1 VRHLLGSLFGLAAT
15 LVAQEPHW
23 SFAPPA
29 TPAVPTAGESWA
41 RNAIDRFVAAEH
53 AARGLAPEPEADRE
67 TLIRRVSLDLTGLP
81 PTRAALEAFVADPSP
96 DAYEAMVEGYL
107 ADPAYGERWAT
118 VWLDLARYADSKGF
132 EKDLTRT
139 IWPWRDWVVRAL
151 NEDLP
156 FDRFS
161 ELQLAGDLLPNAD
174 DDARLATA
182 FHRNTM
188 TNDEGGTDDE
198 EFRTLAVKDRVE
210 TTFQVWMGLTMQ
222 CARCHAHKYDP
233 ISTQDYYGAY
243 AIFDQTA
250 DADRYDESPLLA
262 VPSEAQRAELAKLD
276 ARIAERRAEAAR
288 GAVAWGGWE
297 KSAMVADA
305 TFGVVPAELSWSSAA
320 ELRDAEA
327 LPLAIPAGSAL
338 YLRRT
343 LRCSEPTSLGLA
355 FGSDDTLCVWIDGER
370 VLEHA
375 QSRGLSPASEELQ
388 HAFAA
393 GEHELLLQVR
403 NTGGPAAVW
412 FSADAELAALTA
424 RRAALEKDLPRVPVL
439 QELPA
444 EKRRATKV
452 HRRGSFLDQTEPVAP
467 ALPAAF
473 GPHLE
478 GRAIDR
484 LALARWLVAP
494 ENPLSARV
502 FANRLWARLFG
513 RGLVETEEDFG
524 TQGAKPTHPELLD
537 WLAREVHRR
546 GWSQKELL
554 RLLLLSATYRQR
566 SECSAEKLARDR
578 WNLWLARGPRTRL
591 TAEMVRDQALLASG
605 LLSRK
610 LGGPPVFPP
619 QPPGIWQVVYD
630 AADWKTSEGEDRYR
644 RALYTYWRRSS
655 PYPTYQ
661 TLDAP
666 TRDLC
671 APRRFGTITPLQALI
686 AWNDPAFQ
694 EAAQALA
701 RRIAREEEGLE
712 AQLRAAFLHAATR
725 APFTSELDALLA
737 LHARRL
743 AAWSGQREDARRFA
757 CEPLGPLED
766 DQDPVAFAA
775 LTACCSALLNS
786 EACWG
791 KG

>member
-1 VRHLLGSLFGLAAT
+1 V
-15 LVAQEPHW
+15 
-23 SFAPPA
+23 
-29 TPAVPTAGESWA
+29 VPDAGAGWA
-41 RNAIDRFVAAEH
+41 KNDLDRFIAADH
-53 AARGLAPEPEADRE
+53 AARGLAPEPEADRA

-81 PTRAALEAFVADPSP
+81 PTRAALEAFLADAGP
-96 DAYEAMVEGYL
+96 DAYEKMVERAL

-132 EKDLTRT
+132 EKDLGRT

-151 NEDLP
+151 NADLS
-156 FDRFS
+156 FERFT
-161 ELQLAGDLLPNAD
+161 ELQLAGDLLPDAD
-174 DDARLATA
+174 DEARLATA

-250 DADRYDESPLLA
+250 DADRYDETPLLA
-262 VPSEAQRAELAKLD
+262 IASAAERAELAALD
-276 ARIAERRAEAAR
+276 ERIAARRAAA
-288 GAVAWGGWE
+288 GAGSAVSWGAWE
-297 KSAMVADA
+297 KSAVFADA
-305 TFGVVPAELSWSSAA
+305 PFGARPAELAWSAA
-320 ELRDAEA
+320 PELLDAQA
-327 LPLAIPAGSAL
+327 LALDVPPGSAIFF
-338 YLRRT
+338 RRA
-343 LRCSEPTSLGLA
+343 LRCAEPTSMRLA
-355 FGSDDTLCVWIDGER
+355 FGSDDTLCVWIDGEKK
-370 VLEHA
+370 LERPEP
-375 QSRGLSPASEELQ
+375 RGLVPAQDGLEL
-388 HAFAA
+388 ALAA
-393 GEHELLLQVR
+393 GAHELLVQVR
-403 NTGGPAAVW
+403 NTGGPAGFWCAV
-412 FSADAELAALTA
+412 DAELAALIA
-424 RRAALEKDLPRVPVL
+424 QRAERERALPRVPVL

-444 EKRRATKV
+444 EQRRATKV
-452 HRRGSFLDQTEPVAP
+452 HRRGSFLDPTDPVSP

-473 GPHLE
+473 AASVE
-478 GRAIDR
+478 GGAIDR

-524 TQGAKPTHPELLD
+524 TQGAKPTHPALLD
-537 WLAREVHRR
+537 WLALEVHRR

-554 RLLLLSATYRQR
+554 RLIVLSATYRQR
-566 SECSAEKLARDR
+566 SECSPTKLALDR
-578 WNLWLARGPRTRL
+578 WNLALARGPRTRL
-591 TAEMVRDQALLASG
+591 TAEMLRDQALLASG

-630 AADWKTSEGEDRYR
+630 AADWKTSEGEDRHR

-661 TLDAP
+661 TFDAP

-701 RRIAREEEGLE
+701 RRVAREEEGLE

-725 APFTSELDALLA
+725 APLAEELEALLG

-743 AAWSGQREDARRFA
+743 AAWSGAREEARRFA
-757 CEPLGPLED
+757 CEPLGPLAED
-766 DQDPVAFAA
+766 EDPVAFAA